1 MIILTTYVYINNN
14 NNTISLVKEGAQ
26 TAPSLITNPV

>member
-1 MIILTTYVYINNN
+1 MIILTTYVYINN

-26 TAPSLITNPV
+26 TAPSLVTNPV